1 MIIVGE
7 FLQRNRIGFC
17 TSQCSKMYSS
27 VAKLNNMLFDSA
39 VMTST
44 PAPLFLVKND
54 GQTLE
59 DAKFALE
66 IGYITLEYES
76 L

>member
-7 FLQRNRIGFC
+7 FLHRNRIGFC

-27 VAKLNNMLFDSA
+27 VAKLKRMLFDSA
-39 VMTST
+39 VMTSI
-44 PAPLFLVKND
+44 PAPFSFVKKD

-59 DAKFALE
+59 VEKLALE
-66 IGYITLEYES
+66 NG
-76 L
+76 